1 MKGQCCHS
9 AAASAK
15 RAALRWHRGRGGLR
29 ADAEGR
35 RETGCW
41 RGRVADC
48 RLLAA
53 GGGLLTE
60 AANRRAT
67 GGWRGWSAGC
77 RLRATG
83 CWRGRAAACRRP
95 AGSNR
100 WAAAGAGLQP
110 TAATAWGQTG
120 GAASVV
126 LGPAAAAVL
135 APTALWNT
143 WHRRMTL
150 WMGHTSHGGVSLVFE
165 SCVCQGLSAGKFW
178 AKKRYKWV

>member
-1 MKGQCCHS
+1 MLFFLAINKINFFWQHSTYLRTFLASSMKGQCCHS

-29 ADAEGR
+29 VDAEGR
-35 RETGCW
+35 PETGCW
-41 RGRVADC
+41 RGRAADC

-53 GGGLLTE
+53 GGGLLTQ
-60 AANRRAT
+60 AGCGRRAAD
-67 GGWRGWSAGC
+67 GGGQPAGDGLWSAGC

-135 APTALWNT
+135 APIAL
-143 WHRRMTL
+143 
-150 WMGHTSHGGVSLVFE
+150 GHGSVGR
-165 SCVCQGLSAGKFW
+165 A
-178 AKKRYKWV
+178 A